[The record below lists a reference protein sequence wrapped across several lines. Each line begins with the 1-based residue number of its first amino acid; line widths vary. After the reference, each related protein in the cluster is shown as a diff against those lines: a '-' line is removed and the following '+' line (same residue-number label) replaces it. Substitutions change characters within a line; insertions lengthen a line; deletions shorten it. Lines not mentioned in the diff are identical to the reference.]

1 MAVYEELGIPYHH
14 KEQGMYVQQVM
25 EGYAADG
32 VLEAWD
38 RIDAVDGEL
47 IASYADLESLLNTK
61 QEGDVITLTYTRGG
75 VQHAADIE
83 LKALPPVEDASDVD
97 HDGESARGPKVGM
110 GISLLIMQTVEA
122 DDEQYR
128 VKITTEDIGGPSAG
142 LMFALEIYNRF
153 VPEDISKGYT
163 IAGTGEISPEG
174 EVGVIGGIRHKVIG
188 ADMAGADYF
197 LAPADYV
204 NEEHNLTIPNYSEAV
219 AAAQEIGSD
228 MQVVEVRSLKDA
240 LEFLKQLPPK
250 DSGAMTSA
258 LSSDLDVM
266 PEAV

>member
-1 MAVYEELGIPYHH
+1 
-14 KEQGMYVQQVM
+14 QVM

-188 ADMAGADYF
+188 ADMAGAGCF
-197 LAPADYV
+197 LTPAGYGEGEAYSSAPHHFGPA
-204 NEEHNLTIPNYSEAV
+204 
-219 AAAQEIGSD
+219 
-228 MQVVEVRSLKDA
+228 RSGQGIRRD
-240 LEFLKQLPPK
+240 
-250 DSGAMTSA
+250 T
-258 LSSDLDVM
+258 
-266 PEAV
+266 